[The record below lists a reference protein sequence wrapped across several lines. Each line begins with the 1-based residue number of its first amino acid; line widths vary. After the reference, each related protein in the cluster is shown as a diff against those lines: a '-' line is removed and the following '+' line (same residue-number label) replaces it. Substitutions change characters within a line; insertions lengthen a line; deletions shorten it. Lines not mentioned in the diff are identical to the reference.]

1 MYAEQRKPNNS
12 VVDVSG
18 DLFASMFSLD
28 LGDGD
33 VDYDAVERIH
43 GGEFDEWTLAAARSG
58 LFPPHAVEALQQS
71 WRETPRSLLD
81 ALLADADEMTR
92 KRCNIIWAGLDEAG
106 TFDTAEY
113 A

>member
-1 MYAEQRKPNNS
+1 MNTEQRKPNDS
-12 VVDVSG
+12 VIDVSG

-43 GGEFDEWTLAAARSG
+43 DGEFGEWTLAAARSG

-71 WRETPRSLLD
+71 WQKTPRSLLD
-81 ALLADADEMTR
+81 ALLTDADEMTR
-92 KRCNIIWAGLDEAG
+92 KRCNIIWAGLDEASS
-106 TFDTAEY
+106 FDTAEY